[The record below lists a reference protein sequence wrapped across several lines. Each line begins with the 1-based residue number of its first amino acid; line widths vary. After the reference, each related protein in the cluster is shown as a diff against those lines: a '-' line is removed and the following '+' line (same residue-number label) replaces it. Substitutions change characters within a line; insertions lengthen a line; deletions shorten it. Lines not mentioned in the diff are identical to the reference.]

1 MSKIKGIIKNEENMK
16 NGVWLSAPWYTYYHE
31 LEALFGQDPE
41 ISMDFSEDEGDYTV
55 AMRVRNE
62 EKAYALMQLL
72 PAVRSFGSIAVR
84 IRVIPA
90 DEKAESDYN
99 LLLKAFK
106 DNPVFVKAIKEE
118 MTDYNYILFKKEVV
132 GFFNDELGDPD
143 GFRFTLFQDIAD
155 NVFANAHDVFFS
167 TDHEEESEKK

>member
-1 MSKIKGIIKNEENMK
+1 ME
-16 NGVWLSAPWYTYYHE
+16 VFWLMLFLKRHSINNLNCTVY
-31 LEALFGQDPE
+31 ALG
-41 ISMDFSEDEGDYTV
+41 
-55 AMRVRNE
+55 RNE

-143 GFRFTLFQDIAD
+143 GFRFTLFQDIAG
-155 NVFANAHDVFFS
+155 NVFVNAHDVFFS